1 MKLSEWVVS
10 ELKGSSLLSGIVG
23 ERVYFLRTGK
33 QVPAPWVM
41 VGSVRTEYERT
52 KDGLFPA
59 AYEYV
64 VECIAKRA
72 EECDRVADAVV
83 SVLQGSIVPAL
94 GCAENNLVSRA
105 EDYDFEQEQYV
116 YSLTFRAI

>member
-1 MKLSEWVVS
+1 MKLREWIVS

-64 VECIAKRA
+64 VECIAKTA

-94 GCAENNLVSRA
+94 GYAENNLVSRA

>member
-1 MKLSEWVVS
+1 MKLREWIVS

-23 ERVYFLRTGK
+23 ERVFYLRTGK

-41 VGSVRTEYERT
+41 VGSVRLEYERT
-52 KDGLFPA
+52 KDGLFPS

-64 VECIAKRA
+64 VECIAKTA
-72 EECDRVADAVV
+72 EECGRAADAVV
-83 SVLQGSIVPAL
+83 SALQGAIVPEL
-94 GCAENNLVSRA
+94 DYAENNLASRA
-105 EDYDFEQEQYV
+105 EDYDFEQEQYI